1 MINIKIIYQFIF
13 FELNVVQTR
22 RHLDDISRRYK
33 RKNNH
38 KHTLIVTE
46 FIQREM
52 KKKLRLIDG

>member
-46 FIQREM
+46 FI
-52 KKKLRLIDG
+52 